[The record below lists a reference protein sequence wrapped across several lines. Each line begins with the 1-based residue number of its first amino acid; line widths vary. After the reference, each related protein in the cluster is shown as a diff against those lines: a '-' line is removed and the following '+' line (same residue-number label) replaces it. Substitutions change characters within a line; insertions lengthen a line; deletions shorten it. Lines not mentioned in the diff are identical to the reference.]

1 MRRPR
6 SLPGSSRDDGQPR
19 WVTLSL
25 GDVIPVL
32 LSRFCHV
39 RYPRPSVTFA
49 SVTLLCS
56 HDATLPLVHLR
67 TVCYHA
73 NQAVPRRTGQHRV
86 RIKPRSRSKQAGFS
100 LSVQLFATS
109 FLPALPTRPLLAA
122 LAYADDTKN
131 YREYRAKRQNSLRVH
146 GWHPLSGLPGCDEA
160 PRSSYHA
167 RRPCAQPSA
176 PLRQVHRVSGA
187 AT

>member
-6 SLPGSSRDDGQPR
+6 GRPGSSRDDGQPR

-73 NQAVPRRTGQHRV
+73 NQAVPRLSGQHRV
-86 RIKPRSRSKQAGFS
+86 LVETPQPVKASGVFPFPT
-100 LSVQLFATS
+100 LLFATS

-146 GWHPLSGLPGCDEA
+146 GRHPLSGLPGCDEA

-167 RRPCAQPSA
+167 RRPF
-176 PLRQVHRVSGA
+176 GA
-187 AT
+187 